1 MTIARTLSCVTV
13 AVDGHVIDVEA
24 HVSDGLVGMNVTGLA
39 DASVNESRDRVR
51 AAVLNTGAR
60 WPQKRIT
67 VGLSPAWL
75 PKHGSGLDLAIATAI
90 LAADDQIRSE
100 SMNSTMFFGELALD
114 GRVRPVR
121 GTLIAAMAAARQ
133 GCRRIFV
140 AAEDCAEAALVS
152 GIDVVG
158 VTSLAEVMS
167 LLGSSIAV
175 PNFEIINP
183 IAPPSDDETPQ
194 LDFSQVKGQP
204 WAKFALEVAA
214 AGGHHLAML
223 GSPGVGKTLLASRL
237 PSILP
242 PLDEQSALEV
252 TAIASVV
259 GRHTA
264 SALQVAPPFAAPH
277 HTASY
282 TALVGGGS
290 GVPVI
295 GMVTQA
301 HRGILFLDEAPE
313 FATNVLDALRQPLE
327 SKRVILSRR
336 TFTVE
341 LPANF
346 QLVIAANPCPCGY
359 SFVRDGSCYCTPMQK
374 RRYLGRISG
383 PLLDR
388 IDIRV
393 VVDPVS
399 PAIITD
405 DGEILESSEQIRQ
418 RVTAARQRARNR
430 LAGTPWSCNADVP
443 GPQLREM
450 FSLSPSATSKLS
462 TTSNNSARGV
472 DRIAKVAWSVADL
485 RGHDSPTIDDVDV
498 AQQLR
503 NAGGRWAA

>member
-1 MTIARTLSCVTV
+1 V
-13 AVDGHVIDVEA
+13 
-24 HVSDGLVGMNVTGLA
+24 
-39 DASVNESRDRVR
+39 
-51 AAVLNTGAR
+51 
-60 WPQKRIT
+60 
-67 VGLSPAWL
+67 
-75 PKHGSGLDLAIATAI
+75 SGLEVI
-90 LAADDQIRSE
+90 
-100 SMNSTMFFGELALD
+100 G
-114 GRVRPVR
+114 
-121 GTLIAAMAAARQ
+121 
-133 GCRRIFV
+133 
-140 AAEDCAEAALVS
+140 VS
-152 GIDVVG
+152 
-158 VTSLAEVMS
+158 SLAETMS
-167 LLGSSIAV
+167 LLGSAINVPEIQEPLAV
-175 PNFEIINP
+175 P
-183 IAPPSDDETPQ
+183 DDSEDSPR
-194 LDFSQVKGQP
+194 LDFAQVKGQS

-237 PSILP
+237 PTILP
-242 PLDEQSALEV
+242 PLDRHSALEV
-252 TAIASVV
+252 SAIESVV
-259 GRHTA
+259 GHRSSNA
-264 SALQVAPPFAAPH
+264 ALTRKPPFAAPH

-359 SFVRDGSCYCTPMQK
+359 SFVRDGSCHCTPMQK

-393 VVDPVS
+393 IVDPVA
-399 PAIITD
+399 PVIIT
-405 DGEILESSEQIRQ
+405 EESEEEGSTLIQQ
-418 RVTAARQRARNR
+418 RVVKAREKARTR
-430 LAGTPWSCNADVP
+430 LADTPWSCNADVP

-450 FSLSPSATSKLS
+450 FGLSPQAAATLS
-462 TTSNNSARGV
+462 SSSHNSARGI
-472 DRIAKVAWSVADL
+472 DRIAKVAWTVADL
-485 RGHDSPTIDDVDV
+485 REHDSPTVDDVEV